1 MTARDYTPRAY
12 APVVWQFLAAN
23 PRCNLWAG
31 MGLGKT
37 SLVLVLLE
45 ILHNVIGEDSP
56 TLVLAPLRVARDTW
70 PQEVA
75 KWLRLAG
82 LTVVAVTGDP
92 KQRTAALRR
101 PAQVYVTN
109 YDQAVWLAEYFAD
122 AKKPWP
128 FKRVVADESTRL
140 KSFRLRQGGVRAQV
154 LGKVAHTIVT
164 SWINLTGTPAA
175 NGLTDLWG
183 QQWFV
188 DQGARLGRTFNA
200 FQERFFIPIN
210 HEGYTNWVP
219 RESAQASIMAA
230 LADCSL
236 TIDPKDWFDLDE
248 PIVNIV
254 KVELSASAR
263 KHYAALE
270 KEFFTELDGH
280 AIEVH
285 NAASKSMKLLQ
296 CASGALYLDPVVHG
310 PNKSV
315 ELHDAKLDALES
327 IVNESSGAPILVAY
341 HFKSDLARLQKAFPK
356 GRALDADPGTIA
368 DWNAGR
374 IPLLFAHP
382 ASAGHG
388 LNLQDGG
395 NIVVFF
401 SQWWDLEQHDQI
413 IERIGP
419 VRQLQ
424 SGHQRA
430 VFIHYLIARDTVD
443 EVVMERRTSKRAVQ
457 DVLLDYMK
465 RKT

>member
-1 MTARDYTPRAY
+1 MSRRPYTPRAY
-12 APVVWQFLAAN
+12 AAPVAEFMTRNQ
-23 PRCNLWAG
+23 RGNLYAG

-37 SLVLVLLE
+37 VMTLTMLNAVYNVL
-45 ILHNVIGEDSP
+45 GEDEP
-56 TLVLAPLRVARDTW
+56 TLILAPLRVARETW
-70 PQEVA
+70 PTEA
-75 KWLRLAG
+75 SKWEH
-82 LTVVAVTGDP
+82 LTHLHVESVVGSPAA
-92 KQRTAALRR
+92 RIAALKRS
-101 PAQVYVTN
+101 AHAYAIN
-109 YDQAVWLAEYFAD
+109 YDNLPWLLDYFGNR
-122 AKKPWP
+122 WP
-128 FKRVVADESTRL
+128 FVRVIADESTRL
-140 KSFRLRQGGVRAQV
+140 KSFRLRQGGARAQA
-154 LGKVAHTIVT
+154 LGKVAHTKVR
-164 SWINLTGTPAA
+164 SFFNLTGTPAA

-188 DQGARLGRTFNA
+188 DKGARLGRTFNA

-210 HEGYTNWVP
+210 RDGCTSWVP
-219 RESAQASIMAA
+219 RESAQARIMAA

-254 KVELSASAR
+254 KIELPTSAR
-263 KHYAALE
+263 KHYNALE

-280 AIEVH
+280 KIEVH
-285 NAASKSMKLLQ
+285 NAAAKSMKLLQ
-296 CASGALYLDPVVHG
+296 CASGAVYNAD
-310 PNKSV
+310 NKPV

-356 GRALDADPGTIA
+356 GRAINADPGTIA

-374 IPLLFAHP
+374 LPLLFAHP

-430 VFIHYLIARDTVD
+430 VFIHYILAAGTVD

-457 DVLLDYMK
+457 DALLDYMK
-465 RKT
+465 RRK